1 MGPGSRV
8 RAESI
13 AMRNAL
19 SVNGRSRLESSRKF
33 PRAIN
38 ASTYVYAMS
47 SSGTYADACDLRT
60 VGIQNEAAT
69 RAVIRYPV
77 PGTRYPVP
85 DDWDLLLFALV
96 LFTYTTVTHG
106 VLA

>member
-19 SVNGRSRLESSRKF
+19 SVNSRSRLESSRKF

-38 ASTYVYAMS
+38 ASTYVYGMS

-60 VGIQNEAAT
+60 VGIQNEAST
-69 RAVIRYPV
+69 RAVIRYALR
-77 PGTRYPVP
+77 GTRYRVP
-85 DDWDLLLFALV
+85 DDWELRLFAFV
-96 LFTYTTVTHG
+96 LFT
-106 VLA
+106 